1 MDKQAQ
7 ILQAVNL
14 SAADAADFVQKHT
27 AYLESLNPAQYA
39 AVTKSLPSWE
49 DAAATL
55 GPDVTANDLLDF
67 VRARGGPADAAG
79 ALCFLGCVQPQKKY

>member
-1 MDKQAQ
+1 MDKHAQ

-14 SAADAADFVQKHT
+14 SAADAADFVKKHA

-55 GPDVTANDLLDF
+55 GPDVSSDDLLGF
-67 VRARGGPADAAG
+67 VKARGGPADAAG
-79 ALCFLGCVQPQKKY
+79 ALCFLACAQAPKKY